1 MSEVRIITRERDG
14 VVQIEVYKDHK
25 TLHVID
31 LSDYQMYSLHQKL
44 TEALYKK
51 VGMKDRLL
59 WQTLTS

>member
-1 MSEVRIITRERDG
+1 MLDRTCGDPVGIIVTETDG
-14 VVQIEVYKDHK
+14 VVTLKIYHDHQ

-51 VGMKDRLL
+51 VGLKDRL
-59 WQTLTS
+59 